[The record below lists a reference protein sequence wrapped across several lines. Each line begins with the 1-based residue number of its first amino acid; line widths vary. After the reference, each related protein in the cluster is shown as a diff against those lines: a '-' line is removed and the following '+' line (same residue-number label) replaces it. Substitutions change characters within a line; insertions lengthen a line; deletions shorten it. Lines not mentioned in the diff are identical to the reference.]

1 MAEARRFWAGYVI
14 LDRDGKYGNVVPAA
28 LKAMGVK
35 LVRTAYRAPWQNP
48 ISERFVGSVRRE
60 LLDHVVVLNEAH
72 LHRLLSDYVD
82 YYHEDRC
89 HLGLEKDTPCVRD
102 VTTKPASKAHVTA
115 LPRVGGLHHRYTWQT
130 AA

>member
-60 LLDHVVVLNEAH
+60 LLDHVVVLNETH
-72 LHRLLSDYVD
+72 LRRLLSYYIA

-89 HLGLEKDTPCVRD
+89 YLGLEKDTPCARA
-102 VTTKPASKAHVTA
+102 VTPRPPSKAPVAA
-115 LPRVGGLHHRYTWQT
+115 LPRIGGLHHRHMW
-130 AA
+130 